1 MLTIPPEEKA
11 QLEKYLT
18 ETARILRKC
27 TKPEK
32 LNSFESIE
40 IEVRNQMMEI
50 VSPTIG
56 EFFSQK
62 EQKNAQERRE
72 K

>member
-1 MLTIPPEEKA
+1 LKED
-11 QLEKYLT
+11 EKYT
-18 ETARILRKC
+18 EA
-27 TKPEK
+27 EK
-32 LNSFESIE
+32 LNSFASIE
-40 IEVRNQMMEI
+40 IEVRNQIMEI

-72 K
+72 E